1 MVDCVAGF
9 TTFVSTEIFKI
20 EGMGIFTG
28 DYECKLDVKGRLVLP
43 AKLKAALP
51 ENPSNE
57 LYLRKGIEQCLI
69 LRTIL
74 EVKKEYSKLMNLD
87 DTDEE
92 ARNFQRAYFRR
103 EVIVEMDSAGRILI
117 PKALIAYA
125 QLSGEVI
132 VSGIGNKMEIWNPDL
147 LKELDE
153 QVDQK
158 YNQWNKQFLSKS
170 E

>member
-1 MVDCVAGF
+1 
-9 TTFVSTEIFKI
+9 
-20 EGMGIFTG
+20 MGIFTG

-57 LYLRKGIEQCLI
+57 LYLRKAIEPCLI

-74 EVKKEYSKLMNLD
+74 EVKKEYNKLINLD
-87 DTDEE
+87 TTDEE

-103 EVIVEMDSAGRILI
+103 EVVVEMDSAGRILI
-117 PKALIAYA
+117 PKLLINHA
-125 QLSGEVI
+125 QIDGVAI
-132 VSGIGNKMEIWNPDL
+132 ISGIGNRIEIWNPAL
-147 LKELDE
+147 LQEYDE
-153 QVDQK
+153 EAEKK
-158 YNQWNKQFLSKS
+158 YKIWDKQFLSKS

>member
-1 MVDCVAGF
+1 
-9 TTFVSTEIFKI
+9 
-20 EGMGIFTG
+20 MGIFTG

-87 DTDEE
+87 STDEE
-92 ARNFQRAYFRR
+92 ARSFQRAYFRR

-117 PKALIAYA
+117 PKSLIAYA
-125 QLSGEVI
+125 KLEGEAT
-132 VSGIGNKMEIWNPDL
+132 VSGIGDRIEIWNPAL
-147 LKELDE
+147 LLEHDE
-153 QVDQK
+153 EAEKK
-158 YNQWNKQFLSKS
+158 YNEWNKQFLKKS

>member
-1 MVDCVAGF
+1 
-9 TTFVSTEIFKI
+9 
-20 EGMGIFTG
+20 MGIFTG

-74 EVKKEYSKLMNLD
+74 EVKKEYSKLINLD
-87 DTDEE
+87 TTDEE
-92 ARNFQRAYFRR
+92 ARSFQRAYFRR

-117 PKALIAYA
+117 PKTLIAFA
-125 QLSGEVI
+125 QLNGEAI
-132 VSGIGNKMEIWNPDL
+132 VSGVGDRIEIWNPGL
-147 LKELDE
+147 LQEHDE
-153 QVDQK
+153 AAEKK
-158 YNQWNKQFLSKS
+158 YNVWNKQFLSKG

>member
-1 MVDCVAGF
+1 
-9 TTFVSTEIFKI
+9 
-20 EGMGIFTG
+20 MGIFTG

-74 EVKKEYSKLMNLD
+74 EVKKEYSKLINLD
-87 DTDEE
+87 TTDEE
-92 ARNFQRAYFRR
+92 ARSFQRAYFRR

-117 PKALIAYA
+117 PKTLIAFA
-125 QLSGEVI
+125 QLNGEAI
-132 VSGIGNKMEIWNPDL
+132 VSGVGDRIEIWNPAL
-147 LKELDE
+147 LQEHDE
-153 QVDQK
+153 AAEKK
-158 YNQWNKQFLSKS
+158 YNVWNKQFLSKG

>member
-1 MVDCVAGF
+1 
-9 TTFVSTEIFKI
+9 
-20 EGMGIFTG
+20 MGIFTG

-69 LRTIL
+69 LRTYL

-87 DTDEE
+87 NTDEDV
-92 ARNFQRAYFRR
+92 RSFQRAYFRR

-117 PKALIAYA
+117 PKGLIAYA
-125 QLSGEVI
+125 QLDGEAT
-132 VSGIGNKMEIWNPDL
+132 VSGIGARIEIWNPAL
-147 LKELDE
+147 LHE
-153 QVDQK
+153 QDQLTEQK
-158 YNQWNKQFLSKS
+158 YNVWDKKFLSKI

>member
-1 MVDCVAGF
+1 
-9 TTFVSTEIFKI
+9 
-20 EGMGIFTG
+20 MGIFTG

-74 EVKKEYSKLMNLD
+74 EVKKEYSRLMNLD

-92 ARNFQRAYFRR
+92 ARSFQRAYFRR
-103 EVIVEMDSAGRILI
+103 EVVVEMDSAGRILI
-117 PKALIAYA
+117 PKSLMAYA
-125 QLSGEVI
+125 QLNGEAT
-132 VSGIGNKMEIWNPDL
+132 VSGVGNRIEIWNPVLLQAHEDL
-147 LKELDE
+147 A
-153 QVDQK
+153 DQK
-158 YNQWNKQFLSKS
+158 YNVWNKQFLSKS